1 MSCSMSRAPSSLLS
15 SVLVL
20 ALASACGEPPAD
32 AGPFETSLAPER
44 TVASLTDAEVATFCE
59 ESQAYLDRT
68 LSPEERRDLMCTLFA
83 VAFASDAAMCEQTA
97 TACAEAPPA
106 LTVSCL
112 AEADRSGCDASV
124 AELAACAGDQSA
136 ALEEAIELLTCDL
149 AGDSE
154 SLAALGTSLQPD
166 SCRRLLAAC
175 PALEASMAM

>member
-1 MSCSMSRAPSSLLS
+1 MLRPMSRAASRLVPS
-15 SVLVL
+15 VFVL

-32 AGPFETSLAPER
+32 AGAFETSLAPER
-44 TVASLTDAEVATFCE
+44 SIASLTDAEVATFCG
-59 ESQAYLDRT
+59 ESRAYLDRT
-68 LSPEERRDLMCTLFA
+68 IAPEERRDLMCTLFA

-97 TACAEAPPA
+97 AACAESPPA

-112 AEADRSGCDASV
+112 AEADRSGCEASV
-124 AELAACAGDQSA
+124 AELAACAGDQAA
-136 ALEEAIELLTCDL
+136 ALEDAIELLTCDL

-154 SLAALGTSLQPD
+154 SLEELGASLEPD